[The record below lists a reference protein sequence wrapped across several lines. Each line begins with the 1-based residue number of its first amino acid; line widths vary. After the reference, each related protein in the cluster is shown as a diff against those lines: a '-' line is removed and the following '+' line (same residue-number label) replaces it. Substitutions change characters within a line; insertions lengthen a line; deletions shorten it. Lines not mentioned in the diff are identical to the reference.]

1 MLVPCH
7 KGPEC
12 NWPAC
17 HLTCKGRSHVV
28 GSEQHDAHWK
38 AYLDFWCGQFE
49 RKVRS
54 RSRERM
60 EDDKWDRENG
70 ELNA

>member
-1 MLVPCH
+1 MGDVIVMPVMR
-7 KGPEC
+7 KGDSQH
-12 NWPAC
+12 NA
-17 HLTCKGRSHVV
+17 HVL
-28 GSEQHDAHWK
+28 
-38 AYLDFWCGQFE
+38 AYLDFWCAQFE

-70 ELNA
+70 GLNA